1 VGGQRHAPTELTPG
15 KRPSNQSTGE
25 WVGPGPVWT
34 GVENLT
40 PTGIRFPDRP
50 ACSESLYFWVL
61 NPNPS
66 SVLRY
71 WSREGK
77 VKDAVF
83 VESYDV
89 LLLGL
94 LVPEHRGNQLFRNV
108 GNSIDLTSQ
117 KIHSSSAY
125 YENLKS

>member
-1 VGGQRHAPTELTPG
+1 VQEAGWA
-15 KRPSNQSTGE
+15 
-25 WVGPGPVWT
+25 PGPVWT
-34 GVENLT
+34 GVKNLIL
-40 PTGIRFPDRP
+40 TGTRSSNLQVR
-50 ACSESLYFWVL
+50 SESLYFWVL